1 MANVRTPA
9 GTRVYIQS
17 AISAEQALSGI
28 TAANPAVVT
37 YVGADPSNG
46 NYIALYDMVGMT
58 EFEDALVKVA
68 NVDGG
73 ANTFECEDQSAVG
86 YGAFSAGNM
95 KVVTLGNEI
104 RIATGFT
111 MSGGE
116 QNYAD
121 YGLLHDTIMRKIP
134 TTSSSA
140 QIDLPVIWDPTDVGF
155 IALQNAARTKAK
167 IGFKA
172 VLPDGLEILAFGYVG
187 ASGLPQASDIS
198 SIMTSSV
205 SLVLATTPRYIL
217 PA

>member
-1 MANVRTPA
+1 MATVRTPA

-17 AISAEQALSGI
+17 AIAAAQALSGI
-28 TAANPAVVT
+28 SAASPAVVT

-46 NYIALYDMVGMT
+46 NYIALLDMVGMT

-68 NVDGG
+68 NVNG
-73 ANTFECEDQSAVG
+73 AGNTFEAEDQDATG
-86 YGAFSAGNM
+86 YGAFSSGNM

-104 RIATGFT
+104 RITTGFT

-121 YGLLHDTIMRKIP
+121 YGFLHDTIMRKIP
-134 TTSSSA
+134 TTMSAA

-155 IALQNAARTKAK
+155 QALQQAARSKAK

-205 SLVLATTPRYIL
+205 SLTLATTPRYIL
-217 PA
+217 P

>member
-1 MANVRTPA
+1 MATVRTPA

-17 AISAEQALSGI
+17 AAGSAQALSGL

-37 YVGADPSNG
+37 YEGADPSNG
-46 NYIALYDMVGMT
+46 NYVALYDMVGMT
-58 EFEDALVKVA
+58 EFEDSLVKVA
-68 NVDGG
+68 NVSTGS
-73 ANTFECEDQSAVG
+73 NTFECEDQSAVG
-86 YGAFSAGNM
+86 YGSFTSGNM
-95 KVVTLGNEI
+95 KVITLGSEI

-116 QNYAD
+116 QQFAD

-134 TTSSSA
+134 TTQSAA
-140 QIDLPVIWDPTDVGF
+140 QIDLPVVWDPTDPGF
-155 IALQNAARTKAK
+155 IALQTAARTKAK

-187 ASGLPQASDIS
+187 SSGLPQASDIS

-205 SLVLATTPRYIL
+205 SLTLATTPRYIL
-217 PA
+217 P

>member
-1 MANVRTPA
+1 MATVRTPA

-17 AISAEQALSGI
+17 AISTAQALSGI

-46 NYIALYDMVGMT
+46 NYIALMDMVGMT

-68 NVDGG
+68 NVDSG
-73 ANTFECEDQSAVG
+73 ANTFEAEDQRAVG
-86 YGAFSAGNM
+86 YGSFTSGNM

-134 TTSSSA
+134 TTTASA
-140 QIDLPVIWDPTDVGF
+140 QIDLPVVWDPTDVGF
-155 IALQNAARTKAK
+155 IALQQAARTKAK

-187 ASGLPQASDIS
+187 ASGLPQANDIS
-198 SIMTSSV
+198 SIMTSNV
-205 SLVLATTPRYIL
+205 SLTLATTPRYIL
-217 PA
+217 P

>member
-1 MANVRTPA
+1 MATVRTPA

-17 AISAEQALSGI
+17 AIASEQVVSGI
-28 TAANPAVVT
+28 SAASPAVVT

-46 NYIALYDMVGMT
+46 NYIALTDMVGMT

-68 NVDGG
+68 NVNG
-73 ANTFECEDQSAVG
+73 ASNTFEAEDQDASG
-86 YGAFSAGNM
+86 YGAFTSGNM
-95 KVVTLGNEI
+95 AVVTLGNEI

-134 TTSSSA
+134 TTQAAS
-140 QIDLPVIWDPTDVGF
+140 QVDLPVIWDPADVGF
-155 IALQNAARTKAK
+155 IALQAAARTKAK
-167 IGFKA
+167 IGMKF
-172 VLPDGLEILAFGYVG
+172 VLPDGTEILAFGYVG

-217 PA
+217 P

>member
-1 MANVRTPA
+1 MATVRTPA

-17 AISAEQALSGI
+17 AISAPQVLSGI
-28 TAANPAVVT
+28 TAASPAVVT

-46 NYIALYDMVGMT
+46 NYIALMDMVGMT

-68 NVDGG
+68 GVDAG
-73 ANTFECEDQSAVG
+73 ANTFECEDQSSVG
-86 YGAFSAGNM
+86 YGAFVSGNM
-95 KVVTLGNEI
+95 KIVTLANEI
-104 RIATGFT
+104 RIATGFS

-134 TTSSSA
+134 TTQNAA
-140 QIDLPVIWDPTDVGF
+140 QVDLPVIWDPSDAGF

-167 IGFKA
+167 IGVKF
-172 VLPDGLEILAFGYVG
+172 VLPDTTEILAFGYVG

-205 SLVLATTPRYIL
+205 SIVLATAPRYIL
-217 PA
+217 P